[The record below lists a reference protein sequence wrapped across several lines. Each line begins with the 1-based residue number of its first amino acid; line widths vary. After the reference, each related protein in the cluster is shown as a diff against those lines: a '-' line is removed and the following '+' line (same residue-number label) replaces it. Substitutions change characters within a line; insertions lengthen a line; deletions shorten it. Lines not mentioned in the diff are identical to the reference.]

1 MITNERQHRITRA
14 EIKKFEGAISRA
26 ENAEPANDVHPR
38 LHEAMIDGLSSQ
50 LEELREEVEQYEA
63 LREGKIKRRVL
74 TSLRELPTAL
84 IEARIVRRLTQ
95 KQLAKKLG
103 VPEQQIQRYEKT
115 RYAGVSLER
124 MQDVADALGIN
135 LENTVEYDVRD
146 SSTSR
151 SRTPARSSG
160 RRRRRLAQTA
170 SRSSVASPRSES
182 GKTAVPQ
189 MKRARKAE
197 SAKAK
202 KTSAAAKTRASR
214 SGAKT
219 AKARSAG

>member
-1 MITNERQHRITRA
+1 LITNERQHRITRA

-26 ENAEPANDVHPR
+26 ENAEPADDVHPR

-63 LREGKIKRRVL
+63 LREGKIKGRVL

-124 MQDVADALGIN
+124 MQEVADALGIN
-135 LENTVEYDVRD
+135 LENTVEYDVRK

-170 SRSSVASPRSES
+170 SRSSVASSRSKS

-189 MKRARKAE
+189 MKRARKAA

-202 KTSAAAKTRASR
+202 KTSAAAKKTRASR

-219 AKARSAG
+219 A